1 MDASTALDRG
11 RTAYSEHRWTDAI
24 AGLDAA
30 DRATAATAEDL
41 EQLATAALLV
51 GRFEESVEWRTRAHE
66 AFLAERDVD
75 GAIRSAVW
83 LGMEF
88 MYVGNLAQGGGWFAR
103 AQRLLDEHPDGRP
116 DHGFLFIPE
125 GLAALYRGDAADA
138 AASFARTAELAR
150 AAQDPDLVALGELGL
165 GQSEIMLGRAA
176 DGLSRLDEVMVAV
189 TAGELSPIPS
199 GIVYC
204 EVLQCCRQTFDVRR
218 AHEWTRA
225 LDRWCAERPDMI
237 AFSGQCHAHRAE
249 LFLLHGAWADALAA
263 AEEARERSL
272 LGDPNGLFG
281 ACYQIGEVHRLRG
294 EPDAAT
300 ASFEQAARTG
310 FDPQPGLALL
320 RLAQAEADVA
330 RAMVLAAAERL
341 DPAERRWLLPATVE
355 ILLGAGDV
363 AGARAVADELRELS
377 ESSPMPMLLAVVEQA
392 DAAVRL
398 AEGDAR
404 GALTASRRAWA
415 RWRDLDVPYEAAR
428 CRLIAA
434 RACRALG
441 DEASA
446 AMELDA
452 ARIALTDLGARPA
465 LAAAEAEWSAVP
477 TTQPGGLSAREVEVL
492 RLVAAG
498 ETNREIAGDLFLS
511 EKTVERHLSNI
522 FGKVGLSSRSAA
534 TAWAFRHGL
543 AD

>member
-11 RTAYSEHRWTDAI
+11 RTAYSEHRFTDAI
-24 AGLDAA
+24 DGLDAA
-30 DRATAATAEDL
+30 DRATATTAVDL
-41 EQLATAALLV
+41 ERLATAALLV

-66 AFLAERDVD
+66 AFLADGDAD
-75 GAIRSAVW
+75 GAIRSAAW

-88 MYVGNLAQGGGWFAR
+88 MYIGDLAQAGGWFAR
-103 AQRLLDEHPDGRP
+103 AQRLVDEDPDGHP
-116 DHGFLFIPE
+116 DHGFLLVPD
-125 GLAALYRGDAADA
+125 GLAALYGGDVERAVS
-138 AASFARTAELAR
+138 SFARVAELAR
-150 AAQDPDLVALGELGL
+150 AANDADLVALGELGL
-165 GQSEIMLGRAA
+165 GQAEIMLGRPA
-176 DGLSRLDEVMVAV
+176 DGLARLDEVMVAV
-189 TAGELSPIPS
+189 TTGELSPIPS

-225 LDRWCAERPDMI
+225 LDRWCADRPDMV

-263 AEEARERSL
+263 AEEARERSE

-281 ACYQIGEVHRLRG
+281 ACYQLGEVHRLRG
-294 EPDAAT
+294 EPDAAV
-300 ASFEQAARTG
+300 ASYEQAARTG
-310 FDPQPGLALL
+310 FEPQPGLALL
-320 RLAQAEADVA
+320 RLAQSEVDLA
-330 RAMVLAAAERL
+330 RAMILAAADRL
-341 DPAERRWLLPATVE
+341 DPAERRWLLPASVE
-355 ILLGAGDV
+355 IHLGAGDV
-363 AGARAVADELRELS
+363 PAARAVADELRELS
-377 ESSPMPMLLAVVEQA
+377 VTSPMPMLLAIVEQA
-392 DAAVRL
+392 EASVLL

-404 GALTASRRAWA
+404 GGLTASRRAWA

-434 RACRALG
+434 RACRALD

-446 AMELDA
+446 VMELDA
-452 ARIALTDLGARPA
+452 ARAVLSELGAGQA
-465 LAAAEAEWSAVP
+465 LAAVEAEWSAAP
-477 TTQPGGLSAREVEVL
+477 APNPGGLSDREVEVV

-498 ETNREIAGDLFLS
+498 ETNREIATDLFLS

-522 FGKVGLSSRSAA
+522 FAKVGLSSRSAA